1 MSKLND
7 IYMTNLLLSITNL
20 NEVILLFSFKFI
32 YLLSLLYYIISSNFS
47 LYIDYNIIQPTKVK
61 QIKDNNETQIYNL
74 IYVIIEII
82 LLYLIICLVVILYN
96 YFEIKII
103 IKVLYLFAVI
113 IFHSLKIQTINEIKG
128 KKIESDFNIY
138 IFVWIIIS
146 LRLIKLSGSQ
156 ISLIYLINHLNLI
169 VIINYYILNDKK
181 RNNIFKIVIIFL
193 LAIGYYFL
201 NSSIFIID
209 AIAIII
215 SPLIK
220 KHKNNENTSYKI
232 KNREQKLKIE
242 SIRVYNRL
250 TFLFLLSILFF
261 FLFQIGY
268 ANNYELSKK
277 FFKELIDNINVLFE
291 EIKER
296 RVFNANEEI
305 EFYIISKLL

>member
-113 IFHSLKIQTINEIKG
+113 ILHSLKIQTINEIKG

-232 KNREQKLKIE
+232 KNREQKLKNE